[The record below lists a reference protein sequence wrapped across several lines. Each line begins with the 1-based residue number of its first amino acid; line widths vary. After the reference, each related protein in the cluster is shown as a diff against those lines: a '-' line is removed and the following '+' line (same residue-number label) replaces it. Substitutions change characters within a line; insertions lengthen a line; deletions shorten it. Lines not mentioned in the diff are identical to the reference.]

1 MHRPPGLAGF
11 SIESLIAPTPG
22 PRLLAGGP
30 LMYGGYV
37 LLPGALP
44 LPTPGLGLGDVPS
57 LPVALPSTGSPTDST
72 QSGLG
77 PLGLLSLPLPVSQ
90 AGSNS
95 TESPSDSEPQ
105 SPSVLSRA
113 SAFQSRI
120 PASNTGLLQ
129 PAHQLGSPHNR
140 GSGGGLKPVP
150 GPHPNSAQ
158 PLPAPGAMGPGRGDS
173 ESVSPPGPRPPLSGS
188 GSRALPGLALTVP
201 SLHPAHPAHLSHPS
215 HPGHPSHS
223 ISAPHDLSHTAMYTS
238 SHGGESYSI
247 IEPSPLYSM
256 ISFSFFSGS

>member
-1 MHRPPGLAGF
+1 MHRPPGLTGF

-37 LLPGALP
+37 LLPGGIPIPA
-44 LPTPGLGLGDVPS
+44 PGLGLGDVPS
-57 LPVALPSTGSPTDST
+57 LPVGLPSGNGSPTDSS
-72 QSGLG
+72 QPALG
-77 PLGLLSLPLPVSQ
+77 PLGLLSLPLPVSH

-95 TESPSDSEPQ
+95 TESPADSEPQ

-129 PAHQLGSPHNR
+129 TAHPLGSPHNR
-140 GSGGGLKPVP
+140 GAGGGLKPVP

-158 PLPAPGAMGPGRGDS
+158 PLPAPGAIGPAQGDS
-173 ESVSPPGPRPPLSGS
+173 ESTSPTGPRPPLSVSS
-188 GSRALPGLALTVP
+188 GSRVTPGLTLNVP
-201 SLHPAHPAHLSHPS
+201 TLHPAHLS

-223 ISAPHDLSHTAMYTS
+223 ISTPHDLSHTAMYT
-238 SHGGESYSI
+238 
-247 IEPSPLYSM
+247 PSQRGKTNQKAVCFNCIGTCTFILKKCKN
-256 ISFSFFSGS
+256 